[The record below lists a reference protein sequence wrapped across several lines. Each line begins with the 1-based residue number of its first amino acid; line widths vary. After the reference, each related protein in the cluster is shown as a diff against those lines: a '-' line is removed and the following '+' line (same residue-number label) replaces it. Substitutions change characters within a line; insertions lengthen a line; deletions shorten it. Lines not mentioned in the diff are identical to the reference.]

1 MHLDGRVA
9 CLTHTLPGSY
19 ITDRSV
25 IMTMSSPTTAPRH
38 APRQRRKEA
47 RPQELIDAA
56 LALFAEK
63 GFAAT
68 RSEEVAARAG
78 VAKGTLYLYY
88 PSKEELLK
96 AVISQRL
103 SSQIAAAAEECERFD
118 GPSAVLLTEVLTNWW
133 ISVFDSPTSA
143 VFKLV
148 ITEVRNFPE
157 IADFYRREVVEPGQQ
172 LIGKILERGIHRGE
186 FRRVDV
192 PAAVLSLIFPMIMLC
207 LHKHSLAACAQAVP
221 MIDPHTFIRQHVEL
235 VLHGLRVDAAPAPR
249 SRA

>member
-1 MHLDGRVA
+1 
-9 CLTHTLPGSY
+9 
-19 ITDRSV
+19 
-25 IMTMSSPTTAPRH
+25 MSIPSLATSPPH

-56 LALFAEK
+56 LELFAEK
-63 GFAAT
+63 GFSAT

-103 SSQIAAAAEECERFD
+103 SSEIAAVAEY
-118 GPSAVLLTEVLTNWW
+118 SASYEGSCASLLTEVFTQWW
-133 ISVFDSPTSA
+133 SRVFDSPTSA

-157 IADFYRREVVEPGQQ
+157 IADFYRREVVEPATQ
-172 LIGKILERGIHRGE
+172 LVSGILERGVKRGE
-186 FRRVDV
+186 FRAIDV
-192 PAAVLSLIFPMIMLC
+192 PSAVLSLVFPMVMLC
-207 LHKHSLAACAQAVP
+207 LHKHSLGACAPAAEMVE
-221 MIDPHTFIRQHVEL
+221 PHAFIRQHVQL
-235 VLHGLRVDAAPAPR
+235 VLHGLRADTVAAPR

>member
-1 MHLDGRVA
+1 MA
-9 CLTHTLPGSY
+9 CLTFAYRHRY

-25 IMTMSSPTTAPRH
+25 SIVMPDTPTAPH
-38 APRQRRKEA
+38 PPRQRRKEA

-56 LALFAEK
+56 LELFAEK

-103 SSQIAAAAEECERFD
+103 SSEIVAVAEYSRGYHGRCED
-118 GPSAVLLTEVLTNWW
+118 LLRNVFTEWW
-133 ISVFDSPTSA
+133 SRVFDSPTSA

-148 ITEVRNFPE
+148 ITEVRNFPD
-157 IADFYRREVVEPGQQ
+157 IAAFYRAEVVEPATALVGE
-172 LIGKILERGIHRGE
+172 IVGRGIASGE
-186 FRRVDV
+186 FRAVDV
-192 PAAVLSLIFPMIMLC
+192 PGAVMSLVLPMIMLC
-207 LHKHSLAACAQAVP
+207 LHKHSLGACTPANEL
-221 MIDPHTFIRQHVEL
+221 MDPHVFIRQHVEL
-235 VLHGLRVDAAPAPR
+235 VLHGLRAEASAPTASPR
-249 SRA
+249 GRA